1 MKAIKKLL
9 MGFLVSVMVLG
20 MGLTAFA
27 AGEGSI
33 TISNAAA
40 GQTYSLYKVF
50 DFAPAGD
57 ANDDGQYVS
66 GVYTLASGFSN
77 LASYVSD
84 EYGAASQFFTVGDN
98 GILDTTGLTSEDDAK
113 NFGKLVLEYIEIAG
127 ISADKTVNAE
137 DGTAN
142 KGTDG
147 KEDGTYNVTASGLDY
162 GYYVIDTTL
171 GTAIAVDTTKP
182 SATVTEKNDVPSLDK
197 TVTEGSTNITDLTG
211 NDAQIGD
218 TIEYKIVVD
227 LKKGGL
233 NYQVV
238 DTLDNGLT
246 LDADSF
252 EVVDANGADYAYTLG
267 ETTEHSF
274 KMSFDT
280 PTDDATV
287 TITYTAKLNAN
298 ALIYSDVNKNEAY
311 LKYGNNTETTHKTTE
326 TKTYQLT
333 LYKYADGTTTLLPGA
348 VFNVYRSADGSKV
361 TFTVSEDGLTYTVDP
376 DGTTTEVTTKDT
388 AAIVIKGLDS
398 ETYILEETTAP
409 TGYNLLTTTAKDE
422 KGKEYQHAQSVTI
435 PTKSTTAVATVFD
448 KTGSLLPSTGGIG
461 TTIFYILGGILIVAG
476 VAYFIVR
483 RKADVE

>member
-33 TISNAAA
+33 TISKAAA
-40 GQTYSLYKVF
+40 GQEYSLYKVF

-57 ANDDGQYVS
+57 ANDDGQYAN
-66 GVYTLASGFSN
+66 GVYTLAENFAGFATYS
-77 LASYVSD
+77 SE
-84 EYGAASQFFTVGDN
+84 EYGAASDFFTEGDN
-98 GILDTTGLTSEDDAK
+98 GILDTTGLKNEDDAK

-171 GTAIAVDTTKP
+171 GTAIAVDTTTP
-182 SATVTEKNDVPSLDK
+182 SATVREKNEVPELNK
-197 TVTEGSTNITDLTG
+197 TVTESSTDTPNLTG

-218 TIEYKIVVD
+218 EVEFKIVVE

-238 DTLDNGLT
+238 DTMDEGLT
-246 LDADSF
+246 LVKNF
-252 EVVDANGADYAYTLG
+252 TVVDANGAEYAYTPD

-280 PTDDATV
+280 PSEDATV
-287 TITYTAKLNAN
+287 TITYKAVVNTNAK
-298 ALIYSDVNKNEAY
+298 IYSETNVNKAY
-311 LKYGNNTETTHKTTE
+311 LKYGNNTETTYKTTE
-326 TKTYQLT
+326 TKTYKLT
-333 LYKYADGTTTLLPGA
+333 LYKYAEETETLLPGA
-348 VFNVYRSADGSKV
+348 VFEVYRSADGEQVKFS
-361 TFTVSEDGLTYTVDP
+361 VSGDGLTYTVDP
-376 DGTTTEVTTKDT
+376 DGSVSEVTTLDT
-388 AAIVIKGLDS
+388 DAIVINGLDS
-398 ETYILEETTAP
+398 ETYILKETTAP
-409 TGYNLLTTTAKDE
+409 TGYNLLTTTVEDAK
-422 KGKEYQHAQSVTI
+422 GTEYEHAQAVTI
-435 PTKSTTAVATVFD
+435 STESTAAIATVYD
-448 KTGSLLPSTGGIG
+448 GTGSLLPSTGGIG

>member
-1 MKAIKKLL
+1 MKVIKKLL

-27 AGEGSI
+27 VDEGSI

-66 GVYTLASGFSN
+66 GVYTLASDFSN

-113 NFGKLVLEYIEIAG
+113 NFGKLVLEYVASAG
-127 ISADKTVNAE
+127 VTADKTVENNSDSA
-137 DGTAN
+137 
-142 KGTDG
+142 KS
-147 KEDGTYNVTASGLDY
+147 VTVSGLDY

-171 GTAIAVDTTKP
+171 GTAIAVDTTTP

-197 TVTEGSTNITDLTG
+197 TVTEGSTNVTDLTG

-218 TIEYKIVVD
+218 TIEYKIVVE

-238 DTLDNGLT
+238 DTLDDGLT
-246 LDADSF
+246 LDKNSF
-252 EVVDANGADYAYTLG
+252 KVVDANGADYAYTLD

-280 PTDDATV
+280 PKDDATV
-287 TITYTAKLNAN
+287 TITYKATLNAD

-311 LKYGNNTETTHKTTE
+311 LKYGNDTETTHKTTE

-348 VFNVYRSADGSKV
+348 VFNVYRSADGSLVK
-361 TFTVSEDGLTYTVDP
+361 FTVSKDGLTYTVDP
-376 DGTTTEVTTKDT
+376 DGTISEVTTKDT
-388 AAIVIKGLDS
+388 AAIVINGLDS

-409 TGYNLLTTTAKDE
+409 TGYNLLTTTVKDANE
-422 KGKEYQHAQSVTI
+422 KEYQHAQSVTI
-435 PTKSTTAVATVFD
+435 PTESTTAVATVFD

-483 RKADVE
+483 RKADAE

>member
-1 MKAIKKLL
+1 MKAIRKLL

-40 GQTYSLYKVF
+40 GQEYSLYKVF

-57 ANDDGQYVS
+57 TDDNEQYSS
-66 GVYTLASGFSN
+66 GVYTLAENFAGFATYSSE
-77 LASYVSD
+77 A
-84 EYGAASQFFTVGDN
+84 YGAASQFFTVGDN
-98 GILDTTGLTSEDDAK
+98 GILDTTGLATEDDAK
-113 NFGKLVLEYIEIAG
+113 NFGKLVLEYVASAG
-127 ISADKTVNAE
+127 VTADKTVKNTSDSA
-137 DGTAN
+137 
-142 KGTDG
+142 KS
-147 KEDGTYNVTASGLDY
+147 VTVSGLDY

-171 GTAIAVDTTKP
+171 GTAIAVDTTTP

-197 TVTEGSTNITDLTG
+197 TVTEGSTKITDLTG

-218 TIEYKIVVD
+218 TIEYKIVVE

-246 LDADSF
+246 LDADNF
-252 EVVDANGADYAYTLG
+252 EVVDANGADYAYTLD

-280 PTDDATV
+280 PAEDTTV
-287 TITYTAKLNAN
+287 TITYKATLNAD

-326 TKTYQLT
+326 TKTYKLT

-361 TFTVSEDGLTYTVDP
+361 TFTVSDDGLTYTVDP
-376 DGTTTEVTTKDT
+376 NGTTSEVTTKDT

-422 KGKEYQHAQSVTI
+422 KGNEYQHAQSVTI
-435 PTKSTTAVATVFD
+435 PTESTTAVATVFD

-483 RKADVE
+483 RKADAE